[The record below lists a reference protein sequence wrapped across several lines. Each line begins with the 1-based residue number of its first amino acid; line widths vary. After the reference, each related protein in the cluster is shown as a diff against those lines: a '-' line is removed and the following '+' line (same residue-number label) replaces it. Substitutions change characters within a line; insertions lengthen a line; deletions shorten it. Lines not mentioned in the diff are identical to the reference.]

1 MANININELS
11 KSLETLYL
19 DGKFEKAVDLLLQN
33 KSTLTDVD
41 FHYNLGVVY
50 AKMGELG
57 PGRYHFELA
66 LKKGYLGSDIIN
78 NLNVIK
84 SQIQVADISNSELFF
99 DRGINFLSTFPIAYS
114 ISIALVLIIVCLFL
128 TRLKFLKSRIV
139 LAFLFVFSLA
149 PPVLHSYLIKDK
161 NFAVSMNELKI
172 FEGPSAIYDV
182 KTTLPAGSKFIL
194 GKSDK
199 GWFYIDHPVELSGW
213 VKKEDIGLL

>member
-1 MANININELS
+1 MNELS

-19 DGKFEKAVDLLLQN
+19 DGKFEKAVDLLLES
-33 KSTLTDVD
+33 KSALTDVD

-66 LKKGYLGSDIIN
+66 MKKGYLGSDLIN

-84 SQIQVADISNSELFF
+84 SQIQVADISNSDFLA
-99 DRGINFLSTFPIAYS
+99 DKVINFLSTFPVGYS
-114 ISIALVLIIVCLFL
+114 VSITLVLVAIFLILMRAQLVKSKLIVALALFIS
-128 TRLKFLKSRIV
+128 TM
-139 LAFLFVFSLA
+139 
-149 PPVLHSYLIKDK
+149 PPVLHSYLIADK
-161 NFAVSMNELKI
+161 TFAVSMNELKI

-182 KTTLPAGSKFIL
+182 KTTLPAGSKFIM

-213 VKKEDIGLL
+213 VKKEDVGLL

>member
-19 DGKFEKAVDLLLQN
+19 DGKFEKAVDLLLEN
-33 KSTLTDVD
+33 KSSLADVD
-41 FHYNLGVVY
+41 FHYNMGVVY
-50 AKMGELG
+50 AKMGEIG

-66 LKKGYLGSDIIN
+66 MKKGYLGSDLMN

-84 SQIQVADISNSELFF
+84 SQIQVADISNSDLFF
-99 DRGINFLSTFPIAYS
+99 DRCINFLSTFPIAYS
-114 ISIALVLIIVCLFL
+114 ISITLVLIAIFLIL
-128 TRLKFLKSRIV
+128 TRVRVMESKIV
-139 LAFLFVFSLA
+139 IGLACLLSII
-149 PPVLHSYLIKDK
+149 PPVIHSYLIKDK
-161 NFAVSMNELKI
+161 SFAVSMYEMKI